1 MKTILC
7 VDDIEANLYTL
18 EAIILQKKESYKVVT
33 ALSGQEA
40 LSVLLYQ
47 DIDMILLDVMMP
59 EMNGFETAKF
69 ILKNKKTR
77 NIPIIFVTA
86 KKDDE
91 TIAQCYNVGGV
102 DYLNKPYSEVELF
115 ARISF
120 HLELIDEHK
129 KLQQERDF
137 AQKILDTLEN
147 IVLVTDG
154 VEVTK
159 VNKRLL
165 DYFDVD
171 SRESFT
177 KQFGCLVT
185 LFVEEEGC
193 FYPHK
198 ELESGSWIEQ
208 LYKLLETSQQIV
220 AIENRKTKKISFFSI
235 DVSLLGKQ
243 YLVTLTDVTQL
254 SEASKDF
261 EFSAFHDSL
270 TGVYN
275 RQRFN
280 MMLATKFA
288 SQESFAFIMLDID
301 RFKKIN
307 DIYGHLTGDKILQE
321 LATEVQKKIR
331 NNDIFARWGGEE
343 FVIILDNVHSIN
355 VAKKVA
361 EQIRKHIQSYNF
373 YEVGKVTCSFGVT
386 ICNEDDTIESVTKR
400 ADEALYEAKETGRN
414 RVCVSI

>member
-1 MKTILC
+1 LKTILC

-307 DIYGHLTGDKILQE
+307 DTYGHLTGDKILQE

>member
-59 EMNGFETAKF
+59 EMDGFETAKF